1 MLVYKKNEISFF
13 PDLNFFFQI
22 WNLNGV
28 IEFIKQSKPPPPPS
42 QKKNQ
47 QQQQLLYVLP

>member
-1 MLVYKKNEISFF
+1 MLVYKKTEISFF

-28 IEFIKQSKPPPPPS
+28 IEFIKQSKPRPL